1 MLPDETMRMLQVA
14 AVLFTL
20 AALGGL
26 AMAGV
31 RFAGHRNPPAWIAML
46 HGLLAAA
53 GVTLL
58 AYAWYAGGI
67 PAAALLALL
76 LFLLAAAG
84 GAVLSLAYMW
94 KQRLLPAGLVIG
106 HAVAAVAAYVLLL
119 VAVLGNGGAIAG
131 G

>member
-1 MLPDETMRMLQVA
+1 MNPDDMMRLLQAA

-26 AMAGV
+26 VMACI
-31 RFAGHRNPPAWIAML
+31 RFMGRHNPPAWIAML

-53 GVTLL
+53 GITLL
-58 AYAWYAGGI
+58 AYGWYAYGI

-84 GAVLSLAYMW
+84 GAVLSLAYKW

-119 VAVLGNGGAIAG
+119 LAVLGDGGALAG